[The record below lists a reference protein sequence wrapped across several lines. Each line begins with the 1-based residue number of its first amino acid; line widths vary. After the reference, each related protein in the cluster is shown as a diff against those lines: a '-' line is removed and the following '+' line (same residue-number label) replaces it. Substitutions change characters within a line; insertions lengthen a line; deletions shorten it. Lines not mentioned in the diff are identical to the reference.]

1 MGGSAVLDIYLVGQ
15 KVCSA
20 YRTTQTNL
28 LANTVLTIGP
38 VHWVGQ
44 IRMVAVE
51 LSLVEVVQEL
61 WGGLVV
67 HVLLFFPK

>member
-1 MGGSAVLDIYLVGQ
+1 MGGSAILDIYLVGQ

-20 YRTTQTNL
+20 YRPTQTNF
-28 LANTVLTIGP
+28 LANTVLTVGP

-44 IRMVAVE
+44 TRMVTVE

-61 WGGLVV
+61 WGGVGGAL
-67 HVLLFFPK
+67 LLFFPK